1 MSRNHAE
8 AAPDS
13 RYTRHRSLLSDA
25 AWRRISELQVLVAG
39 VGGLG
44 SNVLQILTRLAPVS
58 LELWDPGV
66 LDEPDLNRQILYRPA
81 DLGRRKIELA
91 AREVAAINPDV
102 SVHVH
107 AEAIT
112 PESFVAAHGSA
123 TAPERPLPDVI
134 MDCLDSF
141 QARAGLEAIRREYRI
156 PVIHGGIEGWYG
168 QVCLFPA
175 EGRGYASV
183 YGPDYGS
190 LPPAGKPMMPHV
202 VTTVAALEVGLLID
216 WVEAAGDAAGLN
228 GMYVFD
234 GRSRSMDRIELASGL
249 GEDSD
254 GSDREDG

>member
-1 MSRNHAE
+1 MSKNDAE
-8 AAPDS
+8 AAPGS

-25 AWRRISELQVLVAG
+25 AWRRLSELQVLVAG

-81 DLGRRKIELA
+81 DLGRRKIEVA

-102 SVHVH
+102 SVRVH
-107 AEAIT
+107 AEAISL
-112 PESFVAAHGSA
+112 ESFAAAYESA
-123 TAPERPLPDVI
+123 TAPEQPVPDLI

-168 QVCLFPA
+168 QVCFFPA
-175 EGRGYASV
+175 EGPGYGSV

-216 WVEAAGDAAGLN
+216 WLEAGGAAAGLN
-228 GMYVFD
+228 SMYVFD
-234 GRSRSMDRIELASGL
+234 GRTRSMDRIELAGGAGEGSD
-249 GEDSD
+249 GED
-254 GSDREDG
+254 R